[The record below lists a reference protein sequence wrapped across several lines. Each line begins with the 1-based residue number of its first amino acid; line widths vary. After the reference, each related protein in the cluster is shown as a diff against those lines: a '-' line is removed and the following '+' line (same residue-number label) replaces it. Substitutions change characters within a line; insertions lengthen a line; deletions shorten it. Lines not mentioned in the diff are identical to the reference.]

1 MFNSEQK
8 HRLVKFKNYVFLI
21 WYNWHTKF
29 DRCDQ
34 DKLKGTNQAVLQSPR
49 LSGVFAITQ
58 VINGIS
64 HDDVLHCILS
74 WGDLHKLTIING
86 VVCRFCAADEVI
98 PQHILLMNCVMLS
111 LLKVPDAY
119 WAVTKLARNT
129 QARFSRTP

>member
-8 HRLVKFKNYVFLI
+8 HRLVKFKSYVFLI

-34 DKLKGTNQAVLQSPR
+34 DKLKGTNETVLQSPR

-58 VINGIS
+58 VVNGIS

-74 WGDLHKLTIING
+74 
-86 VVCRFCAADEVI
+86 
-98 PQHILLMNCVMLS
+98 
-111 LLKVPDAY
+111 
-119 WAVTKLARNT
+119 
-129 QARFSRTP
+129 